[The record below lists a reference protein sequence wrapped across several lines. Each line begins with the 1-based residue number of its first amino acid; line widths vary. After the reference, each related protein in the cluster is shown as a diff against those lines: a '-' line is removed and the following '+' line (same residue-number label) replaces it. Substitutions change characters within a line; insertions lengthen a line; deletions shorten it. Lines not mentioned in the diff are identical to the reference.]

1 MSVASAVRPYWS
13 PKSRVLSVWMW
24 SDVQMTGLPS
34 TEASLL
40 VRTDFTDGDAWEET
54 KAASLAENDDGFR
67 AYVHVVDDA
76 TLGEATWQDVRRATM
91 ALDHRAAVL
100 FIADSAALTGDHPIQ
115 VVDLSSASRP
125 PFRCVA
131 SELWG
136 VDNNV
141 NIAKMDWED
150 YADNVESDGV
160 YRGF

>member
-1 MSVASAVRPYWS
+1 
-13 PKSRVLSVWMW
+13 
-24 SDVQMTGLPS
+24 MTGLPS

-40 VRTDFTDGDAWEET
+40 VRTDFNDDVAWEAT
-54 KAASLAENDDGFR
+54 KAAALAENDDGFR

-76 TLGEATWQDVRRATM
+76 TLGEATWQDLRRATR
-91 ALDHRAAVL
+91 ALEHRAAVL
-100 FIADSAALTGDHPIQ
+100 FIVDRAALAGDHPIQ
-115 VVDLSSASRP
+115 VVDVSSDSRP

-141 NIAKMDWED
+141 NAATMDWED
-150 YADNVESDGV
+150 YADNVESDGI